1 MPIRRQYAPREV
13 SAADLRVGRVDS
25 HYEKILVRL
34 LAAHAMAEKL
44 TAFGYERALETC
56 GDDPALRPVIEK
68 NIKEETTHA
77 KLVYRALAEVG
88 VSEKAADRMML
99 PLMKAP
105 SFEAPRFFAEKASGE
120 MDLLMA
126 SLALDM
132 TGLMMIGVNYQD
144 SSYAPH
150 SAAAELI
157 MEDEA
162 DHEVF
167 ASELLG
173 DAVNKFGKKAVQAA
187 LKQWLPRAVNFFGP
201 PGSGFTYDCIR
212 YGLKARDNQ
221 ELADMYVTVLE
232 RRAASL
238 GLKLPKLTTSYPH
251 HAI

>member
-1 MPIRRQYAPREV
+1 MPIRRQYAPREIN
-13 SAADLRVGRVDS
+13 AAELRAGRIDP

-88 VSEKAADRMML
+88 VSEKAA
-99 PLMKAP
+99 
-105 SFEAPRFFAEKASGE
+105 GE

-221 ELADMYVTVLE
+221 
-232 RRAASL
+232 
-238 GLKLPKLTTSYPH
+238 
-251 HAI
+251 

>member
-1 MPIRRQYAPREV
+1 MPIRRQYAPREIN
-13 SAADLRVGRVDS
+13 AAELRAGRIDP

-44 TAFGYERALETC
+44 TAFGYERALKTC
-56 GDDPALRPVIEK
+56 GDEPALKKVIEK
-68 NIKEETTHA
+68 NIKEEATHA
-77 KLVYRALAEVG
+77 RLVYRALDEIG
-88 VSEKAADRMML
+88 VSQKAADRMML

-105 SFEAPRFFAEKASGE
+105 SFEAPRYFAEKASGE

-132 TGLMMIGVNYQD
+132 TGLMMIGENYQD

-150 SAAAELI
+150 AKAAELI

-162 DHEVF
+162 DHEIF

-173 DAVNKFGKKAVQAA
+173 DAVNKFGKRAVQAA

-221 ELADMYVTVLE
+221 ELAEMYVTVLE
-232 RRAASL
+232 RRASQL
-238 GLKLPKLTTSYPH
+238 GLKMPKMTTTYPH

>member
-1 MPIRRQYAPREV
+1 MPIRRQYAPREID
-13 SAADLRVGRVDS
+13 AAELRSGRIDP

-44 TAFGYERALETC
+44 TAFGYERARKTC
-56 GDDPALRPVIEK
+56 GDDPSLQQVIEK

-77 KLVYRALAEVG
+77 RLVYRALAELG

-105 SFEAPRFFAEKASGE
+105 SFEAPRYFAEKASGE

-126 SLALDM
+126 ALALDM
-132 TGLMMIGVNYQD
+132 TGLMMIGENYQD

-150 SAAAELI
+150 AKAAELI

-162 DHEVF
+162 DHEIF

-173 DAVNKFGKKAVQAA
+173 DAVQKFGKKAVQAA

-201 PGSGFTYDCIR
+201 PGSGFSYDCIR

-221 ELADMYVTVLE
+221 ELAEMYVTVLE
-232 RRAASL
+232 RRASQL
-238 GLKLPKLTTSYPH
+238 GLKLPKLSPTYPH
-251 HAI
+251 RAI

>member
-1 MPIRRQYAPREV
+1 MPIRRQYAPREIN
-13 SAADLRVGRVDS
+13 AAELRAGRIDP

-44 TAFGYERALETC
+44 TAFGYERALKTC
-56 GDDPALRPVIEK
+56 GDDPALKKVIEK
-68 NIKEETTHA
+68 NIKEEATHA
-77 KLVYRALAEVG
+77 RLVYRALEEIG
-88 VSEKAADRMML
+88 VSQKAADRMML

-105 SFEAPRFFAEKASGE
+105 SFEAPRYFAEKASGE

-132 TGLMMIGVNYQD
+132 TGLMMIGENYQD

-150 SAAAELI
+150 AKAAELI

-162 DHEVF
+162 DHEIF

-173 DAVNKFGKKAVQAA
+173 AAVEKFGKRAVQAA
-187 LKQWLPRAVNFFGP
+187 LRQWLPRAVNFFGP

-212 YGLKARDNQ
+212 YGLKTRDNQ
-221 ELADMYVTVLE
+221 DLAEMYVTVLE
-232 RRAASL
+232 RRASQL
-238 GLKLPKLTTSYPH
+238 GLKLPKMTTTYPH

>member
-1 MPIRRQYAPREV
+1 MPIRRQYAPREIN
-13 SAADLRVGRVDS
+13 AADLRVGRIDP

-44 TAFGYERALETC
+44 TAFGYERARTTC
-56 GDDPALRPVIEK
+56 HDPSLKPVIEK
-68 NIKEETTHA
+68 NLIEETKHA
-77 KLVYRALAEVG
+77 RLVYRALAEVG
-88 VSEKAADRMML
+88 VSEKSADRMMI

-150 SAAAELI
+150 SHAAELI

-173 DAVNKFGKKAVQAA
+173 DAVNKFGKREVEAA

-221 ELADMYVTVLE
+221 ELAEMYVTVLE
-232 RRAASL
+232 RRADSL
-238 GLKLPKLTTSYPH
+238 GLTLPQLTPSYPH
-251 HAI
+251 RAI

>member
-1 MPIRRQYAPREV
+1 MPIRRQYAPREL
-13 SAADLRVGRVDS
+13 SAVDLRVGRIDP
-25 HYEKILVRL
+25 HYEKVLVRL

-44 TAFGYERALETC
+44 TAFGYERALKTVKEPSLT
-56 GDDPALRPVIEK
+56 AVMEQNLA
-68 NIKEETTHA
+68 EETKHA
-77 KLVYRALAEVG
+77 RLIYRALAELG
-88 VSEKAADRMML
+88 ISEKAADRTMI

-105 SFEAPRFFAEKASGE
+105 SFEAARYFAEKASGE

-126 SLALDM
+126 SLSLDM
-132 TGLMMIGVNYQD
+132 TGLLMIGVNYRE

-150 SAAAELI
+150 SRAAELI

-173 DAVNKFGKKAVQAA
+173 TAVGKFGKKEVTAA
-187 LKQWLPRAVNFFGP
+187 LRQWLPRAVNFFGP

-221 ELADMYVTVLE
+221 ELAELYLTVLD
-232 RRAASL
+232 RRALQL
-238 GLKLPKLTTSYPH
+238 GLDLPKLTPSYPH
-251 HAI
+251 TAA

>member
-1 MPIRRQYAPREV
+1 MPIRRQYAPREIN
-13 SAADLRVGRVDS
+13 AAELRAGRIDP

-44 TAFGYERALETC
+44 TAFGYERALKTC
-56 GDDPALRPVIEK
+56 GDDPALKKVIEK
-68 NIKEETTHA
+68 NIKEEATHA
-77 KLVYRALAEVG
+77 RLVYRALEEIG
-88 VSEKAADRMML
+88 VSQKAADRMML

-105 SFEAPRFFAEKASGE
+105 SFEAPRYFAEKASGE

-132 TGLMMIGVNYQD
+132 TGLMMIGENYQD

-150 SAAAELI
+150 AKAAELI

-162 DHEVF
+162 DHEIF

-173 DAVNKFGKKAVQAA
+173 AAVEKFGKRAVQAA
-187 LKQWLPRAVNFFGP
+187 LRQWLPRAVNFFGP

-212 YGLKARDNQ
+212 YGLKTRDNQ
-221 ELADMYVTVLE
+221 DLAEMYVTVLQ
-232 RRAASL
+232 RRASQL
-238 GLKLPKLTTSYPH
+238 GLKLPKMTTTYPH